1 MGTRLRIGL
10 TGTLLATLVVPAFG
24 QIGGLQPRR
33 ESRTVRVHDV
43 RDLLVEIREFP
54 VRRFNQPE
62 TRAGGEVAL
71 RGPSARERLLKD
83 LDAYLKNRGV
93 SRRAYTLQLPIP
105 SEVRVGEPP
114 LAASLIVNGTAS
126 AHRAVEAF
134 LERERTLVKQFI
146 QVTTRIF
153 RIKNPDGALPGRLTD
168 EPIGEKDTI
177 YFLSA
182 EQVGALLEEFRGS
195 RNVVG
200 IAAPRLTMLNRQ
212 RANVV
217 VSNQLAYVAEYQRVK
232 VLGQES
238 SVLDPVI
245 RKVDE
250 GVAIEVKVALEPEDM
265 SRARV
270 EVFYQNAELERPIA
284 RKKTA
289 HGEIQIPRI
298 ESVDLEFDAN
308 IALPGHLLLTSK
320 ARPKLGVDLVLLSFA
335 RQSQE
340 EVWNGVREVSAPVI
354 GVSPA
359 PVVSMGPG
367 DTPSEA
373 LRVFVQIGRKAG
385 LEQGMEVRFH
395 RKENAAFLFA
405 GRVEKVYDD
414 LSIVKVKLSR
424 ERPKIEV
431 RDAGNWTCE
440 FKVKHRIVKP
450 NRKKL

>member
-1 MGTRLRIGL
+1 MAGS
-10 TGTLLATLVVPAFG
+10 LLAWLCAPASTQVVG
-24 QIGGLQPRR
+24 ELLRD
-33 ESRTVRVHDV
+33 RTVRVHDV

-62 TRAGGEVAL
+62 TKAGGEVVL
-71 RGPSARERLLKD
+71 RGPSPRERLLKD
-83 LDAYLKNRGV
+83 LNAYLKSRGV

-114 LAASLIVNGTAS
+114 SKGSLIVNGTAP

-134 LERERTLVKQFI
+134 LDRERTLVNQFI
-146 QVTTRIF
+146 HVTTRIF
-153 RIKNPDGALPGRLTD
+153 RIKDPEDALPGPLTD

-177 YFLSA
+177 YFLTG
-182 EQVGALLEEFRGS
+182 EQAGALVEALRES
-195 RNVVG
+195 RNVVCV
-200 IAAPRLTMLNRQ
+200 AAPRLTMLNRQ
-212 RANVV
+212 RSNVV
-217 VSNQLAYVAEYQRVK
+217 VCNQLAYVAEYQRVK

-250 GVAIEVKVALEPEDM
+250 GVAIEVKVALEPDDM

-284 RKKTA
+284 RKKSA
-289 HGEIQIPRI
+289 YGEIQVPRI

-308 IALPGHLLLTSK
+308 IALPGHLLLTSR

-340 EVWNGVREVSAPVI
+340 EVWKGEREVSAPVI

-359 PVVSMGPG
+359 PVMARGPD
-367 DTPSEA
+367 DTPSGE
-373 LRVFVQIGRKAG
+373 LRVFVQIGTKAG
-385 LEQGMEVRFH
+385 LERGMEVRFH
-395 RKENAAFLFA
+395 RKTDAAFLFA

-424 ERPKIEV
+424 KLPRIEL
-431 RDAGNWTCE
+431 REAGDWTCE
-440 FKVKHRIVKP
+440 FKVKHRKVKP
-450 NRKKL
+450 GRKKL

>member
-1 MGTRLRIGL
+1 MGNPVGIVLAWS
-10 TGTLLATLVVPAFG
+10 LLLTLVVPASG
-24 QIGGLQPRR
+24 QIGELQPDHA
-33 ESRTVRVHDV
+33 SRTVRVHDV

-62 TRAGGEVAL
+62 TRAGAEVVL
-71 RGPSARERLLKD
+71 RGPSPRERLLKD
-83 LDAYLKNRGV
+83 LDDYLKSKGV
-93 SRRAYTLQLPIP
+93 PRRAYTLQLPIP
-105 SEVRVGEPP
+105 SEVRVDEPP
-114 LAASLIVNGTAS
+114 SQGRLIVNGTAP
-126 AHRAVEAF
+126 AQRAVEAF
-134 LERERTLVKQFI
+134 LERERTLVKQLI

-153 RIKNPDGALPGRLTD
+153 RIKDPDGALPGQLTD

-177 YFLSA
+177 YFLTA
-182 EQVGALLEEFRGS
+182 EQVVALVEELAKS

-289 HGEIQIPRI
+289 YGEIQIPRI

-308 IALPGHLLLTSK
+308 IALPGHLLLTSR
-320 ARPKLGVDLVLLSFA
+320 ARPKLGVDLVLLSFG

-340 EVWNGVREVSAPVI
+340 EAWKGVREVSAPVI

-359 PVVSMGPG
+359 PVISMSQG
-367 DTPSEA
+367 DTPSGEV
-373 LRVFVQIGRKAG
+373 RVFVQIGTKAG
-385 LEQGMEVRFH
+385 LERGMEVRFH
-395 RKENAAFLFA
+395 RKKDAEFLFA
-405 GRVEKVYDD
+405 GRVEKAYDD

-424 ERPKIEV
+424 KMPRIELL
-431 RDAGNWTCE
+431 DAGNWTCE
-440 FKVKHRIVKP
+440 FKVKHRKVKP
-450 NRKKL
+450 RRKKL